1 MMKAYAHQNVTL
13 KRLLKEDRVF
23 DTSDPGTGKTRP
35 QVEHINALRKA
46 GAIGPALIFAPKS
59 LLWSAWGSEFK
70 KFAPDMVVSL
80 CYANKRE
87 QSFAKEADVYVTNHD
102 AAVWL
107 VKQPEAFWKKF
118 KNGVLVID
126 ESSAYKHYTSGRSK
140 AMAKIA
146 KRFQKRRLMTGTP
159 NANGICD
166 IWHQMYLVDDGQRLG
181 KSFFAFR
188 MASCTPVQVGPQPN
202 MVKWQDKSNAEAI
215 VSALIKDV
223 TIRNRFED
231 CVDIPPNHQYSVE
244 YVLGTKHFEQYKEL
258 ERNAILQLNET
269 SVTAVNGAVLYGKL
283 LQCSSGAIYNDA
295 GKYSLLDT
303 DRYELVLDLVDE
315 RQHTIVF
322 FNWAHQR
329 DQLMALAEKRGYTY
343 TLIDGTVTDK
353 HRKEAVEHYQAGFY
367 KVLFAH
373 PQSAGHGLTLTKGT
387 ATIWASPTPN
397 LEHYLQGLKRVHR
410 ISQTQKTET
419 IMVVAR
425 DTIEEQVYR
434 SLLEKDAKMTRLLEF
449 LKKIK

>member
-1 MMKAYAHQNVTL
+1 MKPYAHQTVTL

-35 QVEHINALRKA
+35 EVEHVRALRKA
-46 GAIGPALIFAPKS
+46 GACGPALIFAPKS
-59 LLWSAWGSEFK
+59 LLWSAWGNDFQ

-80 CYANKRE
+80 CYANKRAE
-87 QSFAKEADVYVTNHD
+87 SFAKEADVYVTNHD

-118 KNGVLVID
+118 ANGILIID
-126 ESSAYKHYTSGRSK
+126 ESSAYKHHTSARSK

-166 IWHQMYLVDDGQRLG
+166 IWHQMMLVDDGKRLG

-188 MASCTPVQVGPQPN
+188 AATCTPEQVGPQPN
-202 MVKWQDKSNAEAI
+202 MVKWRDKTNAEAI

-223 TIRNRFED
+223 TIRNKFED
-231 CVDIPPNHQYSVE
+231 CVDIPPNHQYPVE
-244 YVLGTKHFEQYKEL
+244 YVLSPKHLAQYKEL
-258 ERNAILQLNET
+258 ERDAILQLKDT
-269 SVTAVNGAVLYGKL
+269 TVTAVNGAVLYGKL

-295 GKYSLLDT
+295 GKYSLLDE
-303 DRYELVLDLVDE
+303 DRYDLILDLVEE

-322 FNWAHQR
+322 FNWTHQR
-329 DQLMALAEKRGYTY
+329 DHLMALAEKRGFTFS
-343 TLIDGTVTDK
+343 LIDGSVSDK
-353 HRKEAVEHYQAGFY
+353 HRREAVEFYQAGFY

-419 IMVVAR
+419 IMVVAK
-425 DTIEEQVYR
+425 DTIEAQVYQ
-434 SLLEKDAKMTRLLEF
+434 SLLEKDAKMTRLLNY
-449 LKKIK
+449 LKKA